1 MFFRFTIVVITLVA
15 LALAGISIEKR
26 NVELRRS
33 ISLQEY
39 RRQQLI
45 EHRARLRL
53 EIERLSAPQELW
65 DRGTAVEGT
74 PGAARR

>member
-1 MFFRFTIVVITLVA
+1 MFFRFTIVVITLIA

-45 EHRARLRL
+45 DRRARLRL
-53 EIERLSAPQELW
+53 QVERWSAPDKLL
-65 DRGTAVEGT
+65 DRTAAGEDT
-74 PGAARR
+74 RDAARQ